1 MDYLLLSNWELS
13 KFTYSSEIFN
23 FLKTQVSNTI
33 PSFFLFFI
41 LFPFWV
47 TEFSC
52 STCTIIY
59 RPSSTSQRT
68 SNYPNTTLSRNSFW
82 ISSRSTIAPVTI
94 RINSNNSQP
103 FARASQL
110 TDIKRFEIEQN
121 PKAKEKRK
129 PAARS
134 FCNNKETEIEGGGE
148 GGGEMAGSSREFFNG
163 PCVPEAAIRAKSS
176 EGFSPRWYYRKR
188 SDVLLY
194 RDAVVR
200 DPIDGYGRAA
210 PISRVIRSDKGIH
223 CEGEAPPS
231 PWIMSKAR
239 EEKAD
244 HLDKSSL
251 TKKHR
256 CRSSARE
263 MKYICMKRGQLNIL
277 TFPLFLDRRRK
288 FSADPL
294 SCRSDE
300 SRHSIARIKVEIKIL
315 RKISGCVLKWGYT
328 LWRA

>member
-13 KFTYSSEIFN
+13 KCTYSSEIFN

-41 LFPFWV
+41 LFLFWV

-134 FCNNKETEIEGGGE
+134 FCNNKETEIEGGG
-148 GGGEMAGSSREFFNG
+148 GGGRWQG
-163 PCVPEAAIRAKSS
+163 PAENFSMDRAFPKRRYVLNHRKVSLLGGII
-176 EGFSPRWYYRKR
+176 ENDRTYYCIATRLFVTR
-188 SDVLLY
+188 STDTGGKLRYLVLL
-194 RDAVVR
+194 
-200 DPIDGYGRAA
+200 GRTKES
-210 PISRVIRSDKGIH
+210 IVK
-223 CEGEAPPS
+223 
-231 PWIMSKAR
+231 
-239 EEKAD
+239 EKRR
-244 HLDKSSL
+244 
-251 TKKHR
+251 HR
-256 CRSSARE
+256 L
-263 MKYICMKRGQLNIL
+263 G
-277 TFPLFLDRRRK
+277 
-288 FSADPL
+288 
-294 SCRSDE
+294 
-300 SRHSIARIKVEIKIL
+300 
-315 RKISGCVLKWGYT
+315 
-328 LWRA
+328 